1 MGDSVQL
8 QLAGETVE
16 LLGERAL
23 YRPAHRALLI
33 ADLHLGKADV
43 FRRAGIGL
51 PAGGT

>member
-23 YRPAHRALLI
+23 YRP
-33 ADLHLGKADV
+33 
-43 FRRAGIGL
+43 
-51 PAGGT
+51 

>member
-23 YRPAHRALLI
+23 YR
-33 ADLHLGKADV
+33 
-43 FRRAGIGL
+43 
-51 PAGGT
+51 

>member
-23 YRPAHRALLI
+23 YRPA
-33 ADLHLGKADV
+33 
-43 FRRAGIGL
+43 
-51 PAGGT
+51 